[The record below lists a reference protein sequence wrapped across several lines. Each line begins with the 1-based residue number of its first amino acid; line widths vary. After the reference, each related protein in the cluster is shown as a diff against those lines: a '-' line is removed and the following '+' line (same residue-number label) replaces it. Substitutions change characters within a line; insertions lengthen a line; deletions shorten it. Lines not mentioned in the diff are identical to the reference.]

1 VRSLSNCVAARR
13 GGEQRMTT
21 RQTIMTSEHDSA
33 TAAATSL
40 LEIGDVWGAHAPQ
53 PPRAN
58 TDAQRVPVGVVGDS
72 MSGKESTC
80 EDGRPAGAGREVTV
94 ARYARRARPA
104 GVRAAVGAGK
114 RGNACGAK
122 GGREAEV
129 AADCGSE
136 TIRYRLPIRART
148 PEAQVPAPAFQTLTC
163 VNHRKG
169 EAGGRSWITRHR
181 GARPRREENCQ
192 PESRMREI
200 RTYGSEGGAAQT
212 NASSLPLSFICREGT
227 QRTQKIIES
236 LAMCRSPSEQAFIIC
251 G

>member
-1 VRSLSNCVAARR
+1 
-13 GGEQRMTT
+13 MTT

-40 LEIGDVWGAHAPQ
+40 LENGEVCGAHAPQ

-72 MSGKESTC
+72 MSGKESTR

-94 ARYARRARPA
+94 ARFARRARPA

-129 AADCGSE
+129 AAQCGSE
-136 TIRYRLPIRART
+136 NIRYRLPIRART
-148 PEAQVPAPAFQTLTC
+148 PEAQVPAPAFQALTC
-163 VNHRKG
+163 VNHRKA
-169 EAGGRSWITRHR
+169 EAWGRSWIIRHR
-181 GARPRREENCQ
+181 GARPRSEVNCQ
-192 PESRMREI
+192 LESRVREI
-200 RTYGSEGGAAQT
+200 RMHGSVGGVAQT
-212 NASSLPLSFICREGT
+212 NASSLPLSLLE
-227 QRTQKIIES
+227 
-236 LAMCRSPSEQAFIIC
+236 LY
-251 G
+251 